1 MKIVRESISFERGKK
16 PKESM
21 GIGLDSAI
29 RNYFKDKNDNIP
41 LDYAI
46 IGRILEED
54 DLEPETKKE
63 WVEYLLH
70 KDPQKYVFEDPELY
84 WFDELDIDYL
94 GVLPDGYKRTLSLD
108 IEKRDGKFFVSFPE
122 MSYLAELFDTHRR
135 DISYES
141 IKKVLEGD
149 AWDIFESYVD
159 ENIAKEYLKENWDEV
174 DTGYLVDRYQ
184 YDGGEEE
191 TSDEIVDDIFE
202 DERFEE
208 YKNAIVNALSD
219 AQTNAAETQAYNDM
233 KKKVLDHYEIGE
245 LMWNDQRQEYTA
257 QITKDGVNKLFHAS
271 LLGDDKLEYYE
282 PYGGYD
288 APVNPEWFSESL
300 DSQLEH
306 V

>member
-16 PKESM
+16 PREAM
-21 GIGLDSAI
+21 GIGLDGAI
-29 RNYFKDKNDNIP
+29 YQYFKDNYDDVP
-41 LDYAI
+41 MDYAI

-54 DLEPETKKE
+54 ELDSDTKKE
-63 WVEYLLH
+63 WVEHLLH

-84 WFDELDIDYL
+84 WFDELEIDYL

-108 IEKRDGKFFVSFPE
+108 IEKKDGNFYVSFPE

-135 DISYES
+135 DISYET

-159 ENIAKEYLKENWDEV
+159 EDIAKEYLKENWDEV

-184 YDGGEEE
+184 YDGGKRE

-202 DERFEE
+202 DDKFEE

-233 KKKVLDHYEIGE
+233 KKKVLDHYEMGD

-288 APVNPEWFSESL
+288 APVKNEWFSESL